1 MYNITFITKD
11 LVIKVILCRAV
22 TQQVHIKV
30 QQTLILSEVIME
42 IHDNVKMFSCVLFTE
57 CQ

>member
-1 MYNITFITKD
+1 MDNITFITKD
-11 LVIKVILCRAV
+11 LVIKVILCRPV

-30 QQTLILSEVIME
+30 QQTLILCEVIME
-42 IHDNVKMFSCVLFTE
+42 IHDNVKMFPCVLLTE